1 MFCPHGPEHVSY
13 LAKETEYLGPR
24 KVVCRMG
31 PVARAERP
39 LEVRHRTAHLDQDR
53 LDAEGG
59 CAGVEAAGLRI
70 ITN

>member
-1 MFCPHGPEHVSY
+1 
-13 LAKETEYLGPR
+13 
-24 KVVCRMG
+24 MG
-31 PVARAERP
+31 LVARAERP